1 MNRKYGDIMKIL
13 LVIICLGLSA
23 CVPEP
28 AEEPVQEE
36 WQEEQQKEPMPPV
49 NDHPQGP
56 NFPFPDEPVDAPLP

>member
-1 MNRKYGDIMKIL
+1 MKIIL
-13 LVIICLGLSA
+13 LIIICLALLA
-23 CVPEP
+23 CVPDSEEP

-36 WQEEQQKEPMPPV
+36 QQEEQQKEPMPPV